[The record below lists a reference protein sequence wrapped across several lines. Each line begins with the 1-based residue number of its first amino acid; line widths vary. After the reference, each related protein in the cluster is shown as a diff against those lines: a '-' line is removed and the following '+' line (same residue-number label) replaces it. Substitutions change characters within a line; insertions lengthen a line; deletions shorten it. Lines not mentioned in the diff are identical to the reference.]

1 MRVAYQGR
9 PGAYS
14 EGAARD
20 AMGAAAELLPCA
32 TFEDVFAALA
42 EGRASDAVV
51 PVQNSLAGSVT
62 RAYDLLAAHDVAVTG
77 EVVARIDH
85 VLAGIRGAEVGTL
98 RRVLSHPVALA
109 QCERFFARHPHLER
123 VPVFDTAGA
132 VEMVIR
138 DGRSDT
144 AAIASRG
151 AAARHHAAVLLD
163 DVQDAADNFTRFVA
177 IRLVANYQSAT
188 LPHGPCKTMAVF
200 AVRNEPGALLTALG
214 PFAWHGVNLSH
225 LESRPIHGRPFE
237 SSFIIEAEHDGG
249 STGIGAALDRLAAHA
264 VWVKTLGTFP
274 RAAAPAPLRSPVGDI
289 DARDAATYD
298 EAFS

>member
-1 MRVAYQGR
+1 
-9 PGAYS
+9 
-14 EGAARD
+14 
-20 AMGAAAELLPCA
+20 MGAGAELLPCP
-32 TFEDVFAALA
+32 TLEDVFAALTDR
-42 EGRASDAVV
+42 RASDAVV

-62 RAYDLLAAHDVAVTG
+62 RAYDLLAAHDVAVTA

-85 VLAGIRGAEVGTL
+85 VLAGIHGAEVGTL

-138 DGRSDT
+138 DGRPDT
-144 AAIASRG
+144 GAIASRS

-177 IRLVANYQSAT
+177 IRPAANDQPPA
-188 LPHGPCKTMAVF
+188 PHRGPCKTMAVF

-225 LESRPIHGRPFE
+225 LESRPIHRRPFE
-237 SSFIIEAEHDGG
+237 SSFIIEAEHDAG
-249 STGIGAALDRLAAHA
+249 SSGISAALDRLAEHA
-264 VWVKTLGTFP
+264 VWVKRLGTFP
-274 RAAAPAPLRSPVGDI
+274 RAAAAPPPARSPIGDI

-298 EAFS
+298 ETSS

>member
-20 AMGAAAELLPCA
+20 AMGADAELVSCA
-32 TFEDVFAALA
+32 TLEDVFAAL
-42 EGRASDAVV
+42 GGSNVSHAVV

-62 RAYDLLAAHDVAVTG
+62 RAYDLLAAHDVAVVG

-85 VLAGIRGAEVGTL
+85 VLAGVRGAELGGL

-109 QCERFFARHPHLER
+109 QCERFFARHPEVER

-132 VEMVIR
+132 VEMVMR
-138 DGRSDT
+138 AGEPDAG
-144 AAIASRG
+144 AIASRA
-151 AAARHHAAVLLD
+151 AAARHDAAVLLE
-163 DVQDAADNFTRFVA
+163 DVQDAADNFTRFVT
-177 IRLVANYQSAT
+177 ITPSARRQK
-188 LPHGPCKTMAVF
+188 PAAGHGPQKTMAIF

-225 LESRPIHGRPFE
+225 LESRPMHSRPFE
-237 SSFIIEAEHDGG
+237 SLFIIEAEHDAGSGG
-249 STGIGAALDRLAAHA
+249 ITLALDRLAAHA

-274 RAAAPAPLRSPVGDI
+274 RASRPAESAGTDI
-289 DARDAATYD
+289 DARDPATYD
-298 EAFS
+298 EAARD